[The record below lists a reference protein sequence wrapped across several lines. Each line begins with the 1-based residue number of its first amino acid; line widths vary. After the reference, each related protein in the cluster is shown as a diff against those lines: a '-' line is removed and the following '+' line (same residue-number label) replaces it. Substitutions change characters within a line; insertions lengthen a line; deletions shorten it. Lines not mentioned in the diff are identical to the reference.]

1 MIGVTIIN
9 CAIIIIAGE
18 YNISKN
24 PRNPDAEKIIY
35 NNKPTTT
42 GGILINV
49 LTIIIIIFFPKKSD
63 EAIQAA
69 IIIET
74 NADNKVAN
82 SDT

>member
-24 PRNPDAEKIIY
+24 PRTPDAEKIIY

-49 LTIIIIIFFPKKSD
+49 LTIIIIIFAQKNPMRPYK
-63 EAIQAA
+63 QQ
-69 IIIET
+69 
-74 NADNKVAN
+74 
-82 SDT
+82 